1 VHERRV
7 RLNRARQRLE
17 AADGTAP
24 TAEDLAAATGLE
36 LRHVE
41 EALEAVEAST
51 SLNQSIGSDDDGEL
65 GDLFADPE
73 ATDPLEEA
81 TTSSRRRA
89 VVDAVRMLP
98 ERERRLIELRF
109 GLDGEPHSLENIGR
123 ELGITR
129 ERVRQLEREAL
140 AKLEA
145 ELTLTLSGD
154 VDPDSDELAR
164 SA

>member
-1 VHERRV
+1 
-7 RLNRARQRLE
+7 
-17 AADGTAP
+17 
-24 TAEDLAAATGLE
+24 
-36 LRHVE
+36 
-41 EALEAVEAST
+41 
-51 SLNQSIGSDDDGEL
+51 
-65 GDLFADPE
+65 
-73 ATDPLEEA
+73 
-81 TTSSRRRA
+81 
-89 VVDAVRMLP
+89 
-98 ERERRLIELRF
+98 
-109 GLDGEPHSLENIGR
+109 LENIGR

>member
-1 VHERRV
+1 
-7 RLNRARQRLE
+7 
-17 AADGTAP
+17 
-24 TAEDLAAATGLE
+24 
-36 LRHVE
+36 
-41 EALEAVEAST
+41 
-51 SLNQSIGSDDDGEL
+51 
-65 GDLFADPE
+65 
-73 ATDPLEEA
+73 
-81 TTSSRRRA
+81 
-89 VVDAVRMLP
+89 MLP